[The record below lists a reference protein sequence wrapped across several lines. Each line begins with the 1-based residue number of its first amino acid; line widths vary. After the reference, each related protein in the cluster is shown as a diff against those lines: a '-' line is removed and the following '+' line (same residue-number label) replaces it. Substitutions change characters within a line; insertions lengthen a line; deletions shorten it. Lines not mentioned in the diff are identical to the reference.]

1 MQILY
6 RPASQ
11 KDFEITL
18 KIKKLALG
26 PYIAQVW
33 GWDDAFQQTYHS
45 EHFNPKSTTL
55 LLHQERVI
63 GFLEKV
69 EKSDSI
75 FIQNLLILPS
85 FQNKGIG
92 TSLLKQI
99 LEEAR
104 KLEKTVTLNVLKVNT
119 RAFGLYLGL
128 GFTVRTTTEVA
139 FEMVL
144 LA

>member
-1 MQILY
+1 
-6 RPASQ
+6 
-11 KDFEITL
+11 
-18 KIKKLALG
+18 LG

-45 EHFNPKSTTL
+45 EHFSPNNATL

-63 GFLEKV
+63 GFLEKT
-69 EKSDSI
+69 EKLDSL
-75 FIQNLLILPS
+75 FIQNLLIVPD

-92 TSLLKQI
+92 TSLLKQLI
-99 LEEAR
+99 EETR
-104 KLEKTVTLNVLKVNT
+104 KPKKAVTLNVLKVNT
-119 RAFGLYLGL
+119 RAFSLYQSL
-128 GFTVRTTTEVA
+128 GFTVRTTTGVA